1 MTSKEFT
8 YSCRSARIEV
18 SQLSAAEYSVG
29 DSARMSVTID
39 DALVRTYAEQYGDRN
54 PIHLD
59 EAAGRASIFGA
70 RIAHGMLSFNFFST
84 ILGAGF
90 PGPGTIFTGV
100 QEWRFTAP
108 VPGMLTWDRA
118 QSYWRHWSGTAWAG
132 GFLPASALHIG
143 GAQVV
148 GPRHPS
154 IASPSGGT
162 TIDSE
167 ARTAIAA
174 VIATLMSHGL
184 ID

>member
-1 MTSKEFT
+1 MSDI
-8 YSCRSARIEV
+8 SARFALPYLNPGQAQKEAFHNEALAAIDCALHSCVEGIAVDPV
-18 SQLSAAEYSVG
+18 SAPEAGESWIVG
-29 DSARMSVTID
+29 DGAT
-39 DALVRTYAEQYGDRN
+39 GGW
-54 PIHLD
+54 
-59 EAAGRASIFGA
+59 AGRENCVATWTDG
-70 RIAHGMLSFNFFST
+70 G
-84 ILGAGF
+84 
-90 PGPGTIFTGV
+90 
-100 QEWRFTAP
+100 WRFTAP